1 MQATLV
7 HVRDPF
13 RHHVNR
19 DVHRVNR
26 RTRIDTLLRRH
37 GLIAGRGRSMR
48 RLSSFVVAKGPND
61 YLLEAQWSR
70 PMRDGEVLTIVALP
84 KGGSSLRMIALVVV
98 AVVATWVSGGALAPY
113 FGSAFAA
120 GGVGAI
126 AAGVAVSIAG
136 SMLVN
141 AVLPLP
147 KPPTGSGD
155 TKSGA
160 YGIGAKGNSARL
172 LASIPVMYGRFRVTP
187 DYAAQPYTEF
197 NNNEQVLY
205 SLLAVTQGDIADPV
219 ITIGDT
225 PIENFSEADYELV
238 PPGGAVTLFPDNVV
252 TSTAVQGLELKRPS
266 EGGDWQGPF
275 VANPAG
281 STTRQ
286 IGVDIGFAQGIYKI
300 NSDGKEKT
308 AGAHF
313 EVQAQR
319 IDDSGNPIGGWVS
332 VLNRTIQ
339 RDDKTPGQFST
350 YQIPVDEG
358 RYQVRARTYDFD
370 NGGGT
375 VINAVTWAGMRAY
388 LPSHRTY
395 GDVTLLAVRIKA
407 SNNLNNTTASSINV
421 TATRKLPVWTGSAW
435 TAPQATRSIAWA
447 AADVLRN
454 TTYGR
459 GFADNR
465 LNLAGLLALDQVWS
479 ARGDT
484 FNGIFDTKTSL
495 WDALTTVCRA
505 GRAVPMYY
513 AGVVDIVRD
522 APRDLATLEITP
534 DSIVAGSFSIDYAF
548 RAPDAPDHVV
558 VTYRDEATWQDQ
570 TVACALGDS
579 PKLNPKN
586 ITLMGVT
593 NRDQAFREG
602 IYMAACDRDQR
613 KLPTLTT
620 EMEGYIPRYGDLVTV
635 SHDVPAWGEWGHVLD
650 FDEDTLTITT
660 SEPTQWF
667 VGQQHYVR
675 LRARNGSAVG
685 PYLVTKGEGDYALV
699 LQNLTEQQAAAL
711 YFSDGFSEEPT
722 AYQFGPAG
730 KEAQECLV
738 IKAKPDGTGKV
749 TLSLVNYAYSVHVA
763 ENDVNVPPPGSGS
776 LLLDQPAAPAVG
788 GVGVKQD
795 PDTQL
800 VWLYVDP
807 VPGAVA
813 YEFQVSYDGGV
824 TWMSVGIATSN
835 SIQARI
841 PAGHWIVRARAVG
854 HLGLPGPWNQNPVD
868 VDGAPPVLGGL
879 TNFVATPMVMA
890 ILLTWQLP
898 DRLNLIG
905 ADAVEIFFGTT
916 PNRAQAAPLATVATP
931 TNSYTLSNLLAGQ
944 ELYFWARVRG
954 TDTGNY
960 GPEIGPIHG
969 ESSSDAGQILD
980 YLTGKIG
987 STQLAQDLLSKFDSI
1002 DELQKFIQAP
1012 EWEAGK
1018 AYDIA
1023 AIVARGD
1030 RLYRAVQAIPLN
1042 GPEPGTDATFWR
1054 DIGARVQTAYGLV
1067 GSIYDTNLQVESLGD
1082 TVQATASR
1090 TDAVF
1095 AQLNPKSVGELTDAS
1110 DGSAGD
1116 MTTMPSAGYYSYVIA
1131 QVQNDRALSQR
1142 IDTINATV
1150 GGYTA
1155 QIQTI
1160 ADAQAT
1166 LDGKVSAS
1174 YTIKTEVAANGQR
1187 YLAGIAVGVDYSGGT
1202 VTSQVLVNA
1211 ATFAVFDAST
1221 GGAVARFPFVIT
1233 GGQVFIDSAFI
1244 ANASITTAKI
1254 AYLRSTGTDSQ
1265 GNPLW
1270 ELDPNGSM
1278 VLRGSSSAGRVVL
1291 DSTGL
1296 KVYDANGVLRV
1307 QIGIWG

>member
-26 RTRIDTLLRRH
+26 RTRIDTLLRRK
-37 GLIAGRGRSMR
+37 GLIAGRGRTMR
-48 RLSSFVVAKGPND
+48 RLSSFVVANGPND
-61 YLLEAQWSR
+61 FLLESQWSR
-70 PMRDGEVLTIVALP
+70 PIRDGEVITVVALP

-172 LASIPVMYGRFRVTP
+172 LQSIPVMYGRFNVTP

-197 NNNEQVLY
+197 ASNEQVLY
-205 SLLAVTQGDIADPV
+205 SLLAVTQGDIADV
-219 ITIGDT
+219 QIRLGDT
-225 PIENFSEADYELV
+225 PIENFSEATYEVV

-252 TSTAVQGLELKRPS
+252 TSPAVQGLELKRPS

-275 VANPAG
+275 VASPAG
-281 STTRQ
+281 TKTTQ
-286 IGVDIGFAQGIYKI
+286 LSVDLGFAQGIYRL
-300 NSDGKEKT
+300 NQDGKEKV

-313 EVQAQR
+313 EVQAQQ
-319 IDDSGNPIGGWVS
+319 IDDNGNPVGGWLS
-332 VLNRTIQ
+332 VLNRTVV
-339 RDDKTPGQFST
+339 RDDKTPGQFT
-350 YQIPVDEG
+350 TFPLAVPEG
-358 RYQVRARTYDFD
+358 RYQVRARSYDYD

-375 VINAVTWAGMRAY
+375 TINAVTWAGLRAY
-388 LPSHRTY
+388 LPSQRTY
-395 GDVTLLAVRIKA
+395 GDMTLLAVRIKA
-407 SNNLNNTTASSINV
+407 SNNLNNTTAGSINV
-421 TATRKLPVWTGSAW
+421 TATRKLPVWNGAAW
-435 TAPQATRSIAWA
+435 SAPQATRNPAWA
-447 AADVLRN
+447 IADILRN
-454 TTYGR
+454 ATYGR
-459 GFADNR
+459 GWADNR
-465 LNLAGLLALDQVWS
+465 INLAGLLSLAQVWDT
-479 ARGDT
+479 RGDT
-484 FNGIFDTKTSL
+484 FNGVFDTKTSL
-495 WDALTTVCRA
+495 WDALTTACRA

-522 APRDLATLEITP
+522 APRDLATLQITP

-558 VTYRDEATWQDQ
+558 VTYRDENTWQDQ
-570 TVACALGDS
+570 TVVCALGGS

-613 KLPTLTT
+613 KLPTLTM
-620 EMEGYIPRYGDLVTV
+620 ENEGYIPRYGDLVTV
-635 SHDVPAWGEWGHVLD
+635 VHDVPAWGEWGHVLE

-660 SEPTQWF
+660 SEPPQWF
-667 VGQQHYVR
+667 VGQQHYIR
-675 LRARNGSAVG
+675 LRARNGSSVG
-685 PYLVTKGEGDYALV
+685 PYLVAKGEGDYSLV
-699 LQNLTEQQAAAL
+699 LQNLTEQQVAAL
-711 YFSDGFSEEPT
+711 YFSDGISEEPT

-824 TWMSVGIATSN
+824 TWISVGIATTN

-841 PAGHWIVRARAVG
+841 PAGSWIVRARAVG
-854 HLGLPGPWNQNPVD
+854 RLGLPGPWNQNPVD
-868 VDGAPPVLGGL
+868 VSGAPPVLGEL

-916 PNRAQAAPLATVATP
+916 PTRAQAAPLATVALP
-931 TNSYTLSNLLAGQ
+931 ANSYSLLNLRAGD
-944 ELYFWARVRG
+944 EFYFWARVRG

-969 ESSSDAGQILD
+969 ESSSDAAQILD
-980 YLTGKIG
+980 YLTGKIS
-987 STQLAQDLLSKFDSI
+987 STQLAQDLLAKFDSI

-1018 AYDIA
+1018 AYAIA
-1023 AIVARGD
+1023 TIVGHGD
-1030 RLYRAVQAIPLN
+1030 RLYRAVQAIPVN
-1042 GPEPGTDATFWR
+1042 GPEPGTDATMWR

-1067 GSIYDTNLQVESLGD
+1067 GSIYDTNLQVETLGD

-1095 AQLNPKSVGELTDAS
+1095 AQLNPKSVGELTDAA
-1110 DGSAGD
+1110 DGSAGN

-1142 IDTINATV
+1142 IDTISASV
-1150 GGYTA
+1150 GGYLA

-1211 ATFAVFDAST
+1211 ATFAVFDASN
-1221 GGAVARFPFVIT
+1221 GGVAARFPFVIT

-1254 AYLRSTGTDSQ
+1254 AYLRSAATDSN

-1270 ELDPNGSM
+1270 EIDPNGA
-1278 VLRGSSSAGRVVL
+1278 LIQRGSGSGFRTERDGAGARL
-1291 DSTGL
+1291 
-1296 KVYDANGVLRV
+1296 YDGNGTLRFR
-1307 QIGIWG
+1307 WGWWP